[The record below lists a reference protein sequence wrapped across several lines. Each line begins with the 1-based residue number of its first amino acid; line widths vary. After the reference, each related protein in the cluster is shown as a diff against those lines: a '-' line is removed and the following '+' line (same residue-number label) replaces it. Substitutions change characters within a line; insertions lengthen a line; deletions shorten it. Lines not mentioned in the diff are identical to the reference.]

1 MNSLFIYIFKIVL
14 VYCRIHP
21 SSAPYSP
28 LPLSSST
35 YICSSLIPDLFCTW
49 SPLQT
54 CSIVNKHNYHNNCH
68 LRVFNPQCCGSSAQ
82 AISKWGEGK
91 TYDRDW
97 DRMWGPWYVDTLL
110 IQFKPSSSTGIQWTC
125 HQLVGIGWLPYSWL
139 KCHMISGIIHQ
150 IRGGKH
156 LTLESAWPPNHLQQS
171 DCLHFMFNLEELCP
185 GFLWLCPAEKEGL
198 CLDDDYCRTFRGWYP
213 IWSVP
218 WGNRGRKPVIYE
230 GPFWEGTHWTSQKDC
245 GTDARERWPPDTPK
259 EA

>member
-1 MNSLFIYIFKIVL
+1 M
-14 VYCRIHP
+14 
-21 SSAPYSP
+21 A
-28 LPLSSST
+28 LS
-35 YICSSLIPDLFCTW
+35 
-49 SPLQT
+49 
-54 CSIVNKHNYHNNCH
+54 
-68 LRVFNPQCCGSSAQ
+68 
-82 AISKWGEGK
+82 
-91 TYDRDW
+91 
-97 DRMWGPWYVDTLL
+97 
-110 IQFKPSSSTGIQWTC
+110 
-125 HQLVGIGWLPYSWL
+125 
-139 KCHMISGIIHQ
+139 HQ

-245 GTDARERWPPDTPK
+245 GTDARERWPQTPLRRPRHIWRGSVWFDSAHWVNK
-259 EA
+259 LCDNFQVPWAPTFIMIPLCWCWTPQVRSISSHYSYITTPGQSVGTVISTFP